1 MPRARAA
8 AKASSTS
15 ARSAKK
21 STKTT
26 PNKTKKSVRSF
37 GIGKKTALPK
47 DLANHLLD
55 DEQSRQITSSFD
67 LDASYVSTY
76 HELLSALQAREPQ
89 IALDNNIII
98 EGNILI
104 NYNVTIDFNGYSI
117 ISEDTHP
124 DVRVLD
130 IRSGEVTLIGQGKV
144 FAMGKNS
151 VAIRAFGAIS
161 NGVPNYT
168 SVTVGDGISL
178 FAPDSYGILISPNLG
193 VAYGLTIDF
202 AGQIFARDGICL
214 SSGVRAYD
222 PSAPIINIQDGARI
236 TADEEAGIALEAAG
250 YGAWSVGAAY
260 IRGAIGVALSKGVI
274 DINHAQILATR
285 SETFRIME
293 SPDTMLEVNIDGGD
307 YGSERSAV
315 IAGVSGTIKKFSV
328 KGCKFYSPVEPI
340 MPELSK
346 IIKRKKLTKSND
358 LSALQA
364 SFLAAQSA
372 LEPAPMPDE
381 DELGSMSIA
390 APAALDSPSTL
401 LPEDSLAE
409 QTLAPAPKPV
419 KHSKKHTKLPE
430 PIELTDDATDEA
442 EILSELAASQEDQEI
457 PESQTNQDI
466 QTTQVTPQDQ
476 LFQPPKTDPVTP
488 AATSPSIAPA
498 PPRPTVF
505 QPAPQPVLPFTNEQD
520 AARRA
525 LSDAIM
531 DIRKLS
537 ADDYD
542 TGFTELEKAI
552 RQAEK
557 ILSNPLAPLSEICD
571 AASGLLTAFDGLEEH
586 DESTLSDD
594 ELDELF
600 YHGAV
605 LQEMLRESRHSS
617 AVKKPRKKKSLF
629 SHKKA
634 PKFIPE
640 STASIFT
647 GAPNLIAAVEHYQC
661 TPPQPVSNPVKTES
675 QTPNPN
681 YASNFNRLSEV
692 LTTISELDLN
702 KYTLASQEIL
712 LNTLAQAQDVLND
725 PHSSQDVID
734 ELATKLNVEM
744 SQLVPL
750 RQAHVARTNLQAEL
764 TAPAPT
770 LGELVPSAMI
780 DEMTP
785 STIWSLGVTMID
797 ETTPFITDPTTRE
810 KMLRAMQ
817 SRASILQQTLTRPFR
832 KLARSLGAGLR
843 AGINAYRDT
852 LHAPQNN

>member
-47 DLANHLLD
+47 DLANPLLD

-130 IRSGEVTLIGQGKV
+130 IRSGEVALIGQGKV

-236 TADEEAGIALEAAG
+236 TADEEAGIALETAG
-250 YGAWSVGAAY
+250 YGAWSVGVAY
-260 IRGAIGVALSKGVI
+260 IRGAIGAALSKGII

-293 SPDTMLEVNIDGGD
+293 SPDAMLEVNIDGGD

-315 IAGVSGTIKKFSV
+315 IAGVSGTIKKFSI

-346 IIKRKKLTKSND
+346 IIKRKRLTKSND

-372 LEPAPMPDE
+372 PEPAPIP

-390 APAALDSPSTL
+390 APAALDSPSIL

-409 QTLAPAPKPV
+409 QTLASVSKPV
-419 KHSKKHTKLPE
+419 KHPKKHTKLPE

-457 PESQTNQDI
+457 PEIQTNQDI
-466 QTTQVTPQDQ
+466 QTTQATPQDR
-476 LFQPPKTDPVTP
+476 LFQPPKTGPVTP
-488 AATSPSIAPA
+488 AATTPSIAPA

-557 ILSNPLAPLSEICD
+557 ILSNPLAPLSEICG
-571 AASGLLTAFDGLEEH
+571 AASGLLMAFDGLEEH

-617 AVKKPRKKKSLF
+617 AVKKPHKKKSLF
-629 SHKKA
+629 SRKKA

-647 GAPNLIAAVEHYQC
+647 GAPNLIAAVEHYQY

-712 LNTLAQAQDVLND
+712 LNTLAQAQDVLNND

-770 LGELVPSAMI
+770 LGELAPSAMI

>member
-37 GIGKKTALPK
+37 GIGRKTAPPK
-47 DLANHLLD
+47 DLANPLLD
-55 DEQSRQITSSFD
+55 DEQSRQITPSFD

-222 PSAPIINIQDGARI
+222 PSAPIINIQDGACI

-250 YGAWSVGAAY
+250 YGTWSVGAAY
-260 IRGAIGVALSKGVI
+260 IRGAIGVALSKGII

-293 SPDTMLEVNIDGGD
+293 SPDAMLEVNIDGGD

-346 IIKRKKLTKSND
+346 IIKRKKLIKSND
-358 LSALQA
+358 LLALQA

-372 LEPAPMPDE
+372 PEPTSIP
-381 DELGSMSIA
+381 DELGSMSIT

-401 LPEDSLAE
+401 LSEDSLAE
-409 QTLAPAPKPV
+409 QALASVSKPV
-419 KHSKKHTKLPE
+419 KHPKKHTKLPE
-430 PIELTDDATDEA
+430 PIELADDATDEA

-488 AATSPSIAPA
+488 AATTPSIAPA

-520 AARRA
+520 AARRT

-629 SHKKA
+629 SHKKT

-647 GAPNLIAAVEHYQC
+647 GAPNLIAAVEHYQY

-712 LNTLAQAQDVLND
+712 LNTLAQAQNVLND

-770 LGELVPSAMI
+770 LGELAPSAMI

-817 SRASILQQTLTRPFR
+817 SRASILQQAITRPFR

-843 AGINAYRDT
+843 AGIKAYRDT